1 METEALQNSRHYQ
14 LGKHYYD
21 MNRYEQAK
29 EHLREALAEAPT
41 NPTVLYMLSYC
52 EFELGNVEE
61 AYELCVDVLQ
71 KGLVTE
77 YVYQLLALILQ
88 SQKKWYEAEQ
98 ALLQALALNPQEP
111 GIIATYAYLMLQ
123 TGHVKKARLL
133 MEEAK
138 RLDPQDS
145 TVLHYQFYIDLIVSN
160 KKQQQKTLQ
169 SYVEVEDDELYKLIK
184 IGEEAYFRDDYKTA
198 KENLVQA
205 FLLDPTNERIKEM
218 LDAIDKETHIVFWPN
233 RLVDKLGGPIGMW
246 VVFAVILF
254 LISYLAPFALGYFA
268 VGWLVFA
275 VYTWISPLVYKLVCK
290 VRSQ

>member
-21 MNRYEQAK
+21 MKRYEQAR
-29 EHLREALAEAPT
+29 EHLREALGEVPT

-52 EFELGNVEE
+52 EFQLDNDEA

-71 KGLVTE
+71 KGMVTE
-77 YVYQLLALILQ
+77 YVYQLLGLILQ

-111 GIIATYAYLMLQ
+111 GIIATYAYLMFH

-133 MEEAK
+133 MAEAQ
-138 RLDPQDS
+138 RLNPNDS
-145 TVLHYQFYIDLIVSN
+145 TVLHYQFYIDLIASN
-160 KKQQQKTLQ
+160 KKQQRKTLET
-169 SYVEVEDDELYKLIK
+169 YVEVADDELYKLIK

-198 KENLVQA
+198 KENLIQA
-205 FLLDPTNERIKEM
+205 FLLDPTNERVKEL

-246 VVFAVILF
+246 VVFVVLLF
-254 LISYLAPFALGYFA
+254 LISYLAPFAVGYFI
-268 VGWLVFA
+268 VCWIVFGI
-275 VYTWISPLVYKLVCK
+275 YTWISPLVYKLVCK